1 MVDRYDVKLKTI
13 CDKFNHIENTFNEE
27 TSDER
32 LIHTSKVVFYSPNSE
47 DEIHLMFSAL
57 LDGGYIS
64 SDTTFTAFKGI
75 FDETVFEHPI
85 VWMKT
90 QTSLMYFVH
99 FGL

>member
-1 MVDRYDVKLKTI
+1 MNGLFIRAKLY
-13 CDKFNHIENTFNEE
+13 
-27 TSDER
+27 
-32 LIHTSKVVFYSPNSE
+32 FYSPNSE
-47 DEIHLMFSAL
+47 DEIHSMFSAL

-64 SDTTFTAFKGI
+64 SDTTFAAFKGI

-99 FGL
+99 LAFNNTIPMMYG